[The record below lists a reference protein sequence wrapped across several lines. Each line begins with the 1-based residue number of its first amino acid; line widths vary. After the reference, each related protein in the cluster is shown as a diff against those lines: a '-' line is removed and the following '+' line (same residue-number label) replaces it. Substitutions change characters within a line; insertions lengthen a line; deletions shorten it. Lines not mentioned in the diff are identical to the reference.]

1 VAPLL
6 PFVFETVNE
15 IEKNGCGVMEQYID
29 TIENEVATLPA
40 VEPVRNIPG
49 HASAVYAYKREH
61 SLNLTP
67 VEIIL
72 RLYDVALVS
81 CKKNDFM
88 LARKAINE
96 LIASLN
102 FDYREVSLGLFSL
115 YDYSKRCIRENKI
128 DEAVNTLQEL
138 RDTWAQA
145 FNLHS

>member
-1 VAPLL
+1 
-6 PFVFETVNE
+6 
-15 IEKNGCGVMEQYID
+15 MEQYLNA
-29 TIENEVATLPA
+29 IEEEVATLPLS
-40 VEPVRNIPG
+40 EQPRKTNG
-49 HASAVYAYKREH
+49 YTSAMYAYRREQ

-67 VEIIL
+67 VEIVL
-72 RLYDVALVS
+72 KLYDVALVG

-102 FDYREVSLGLFSL
+102 FEYHDISVGLFRL
-115 YDYSKRCIRENKI
+115 YDYTKRCIRENKV

-145 FNLHS
+145 FKLQQ